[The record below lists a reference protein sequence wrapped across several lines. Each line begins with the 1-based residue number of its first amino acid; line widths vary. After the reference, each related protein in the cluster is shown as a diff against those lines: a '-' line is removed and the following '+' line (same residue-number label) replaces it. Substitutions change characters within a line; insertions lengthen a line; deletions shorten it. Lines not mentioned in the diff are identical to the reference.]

1 MSKRIRVRG
10 SISYYSTILLLYYS
24 SSVSSTILPLLHF
37 PPMER
42 TLILL
47 KPDAVSGRFC
57 GKVITRFEDAGF
69 KVIGCKMMHPSPDVW
84 REHYAHV
91 ADKPFYPE
99 IEKFMSSKPVIALAL
114 EAENVIATMRD
125 MLGVTDSRKAA
136 PGTIRSEF
144 GTDMMI
150 NVAHASDS
158 AETAEKEIKRFFKD
172 EELFSY

>member
-1 MSKRIRVRG
+1 
-10 SISYYSTILLLYYS
+10 
-24 SSVSSTILPLLHF
+24 
-37 PPMER
+37 MER

-47 KPDAVSGRFC
+47 KPDAVAGKFC
-57 GKVITRFEDAGF
+57 GKVITRFENAGWRI
-69 KVIGCKMMHPSPDVW
+69 VGCKMISLTPAIL

-99 IEKFMSSKPVIALAL
+99 IEKFMASVPVIGLVV
-114 EAENVIATMRD
+114 EGEGVVDKMRD

-136 PGTIRSEF
+136 PGTIRAEL
-144 GTDMMI
+144 GKDVMI

-158 AETAEKEIKRFFKD
+158 TKTAEAEVKRFFKS

>member
-1 MSKRIRVRG
+1 MN
-10 SISYYSTILLLYYS
+10 
-24 SSVSSTILPLLHF
+24 
-37 PPMER
+37 R

-47 KPDAVSGRFC
+47 KPDALKEKFC

-69 KVIGCKMMHPSPDVW
+69 TITGCKMIRLTPAVL

-99 IEKFMSSKPVIALAL
+99 IEEFMSSTPVIAM
-114 EAENVIATMRD
+114 VIEGKDVVNKVRD

-136 PGTIRSEF
+136 AGTIRKEL
-144 GTDMMI
+144 GTDMMV

-158 AETAEKEIKRFFKD
+158 DETAEKEVRRFFSKA
-172 EELFSY
+172 ELFNY